1 MVASPKEQEQ
11 LIEKII
17 FINRVAKV
25 HKGGRRFRF
34 SALVVV
40 GDGAGRVGYG
50 LGKAP
55 EVPDAIRKALEKARK
70 NMITVPVI
78 KGTIPHPII
87 GEYGAAK
94 VLLKPGPPG
103 TGVIAGG
110 TVRAIM
116 DAVGI
121 RDVVTKCIRS
131 TNPHNVVKATFRA
144 LELLQSPEHV
154 AKKRNL
160 ELEEVGEGHGEA
172 A

>member
-1 MVASPKEQEQ
+1 VASPKGNE

-34 SALVVV
+34 SAIVVV
-40 GDGAGRVGYG
+40 GDGQGRVGYG

-55 EVPDAIRKALEKARK
+55 EVPDAIRKALEKAKK
-70 NMITVPVI
+70 NMIQVPV
-78 KGTIPHPII
+78 KEGTIPHMII

-94 VLLKPGPPG
+94 VLLKPGRPG
-103 TGVIAGG
+103 TGVIAGS
-110 TVRAIM
+110 TMRAIM

-121 RDVVTKCIRS
+121 KDIVTKCIRS

-144 LELLQSPEHV
+144 FELLQSPDYV
-154 AKKRNL
+154 VKKRGL
-160 ELEEVGEGHGEA
+160 SQEEIGESHG
-172 A
+172 